1 MRNLRPLT
9 AREAR
14 HIVDIVNEQYGT
26 EHKLDYYFLVHER
39 EKSVFLVSRSV
50 AQIDLESLRVNS
62 LGSYFGE
69 LNDDETVVR
78 LSIEG
83 SQIIGP
89 TATKN
94 VLTLDKD
101 TFKRWAKG
109 EQMPLTP
116 ELQEATQNLSGYII
130 IKNDLGDFMGCARVK
145 NNELLN
151 FTPKNRRIASDS

>member
-1 MRNLRPLT
+1 MRNLKPLT

-14 HIVDIVNEQYGT
+14 HIVELVNEQYGT
-26 EHKLDYYFLVHER
+26 NLTLDYYFLIHER
-39 EKSVFLVSRSV
+39 DKNIFIVSRSV
-50 AQIDLESLRVNS
+50 ADIDLESLRVNS

-83 SQIIGP
+83 TQIIGP
-89 TATKN
+89 CATKN
-94 VLTLDKD
+94 VLTLDKE

-109 EQMPLTP
+109 EQMPLTS
-116 ELQEATQNLSGYII
+116 ELQEATQYLSGYLI
-130 IKNDLGDFMGCARVK
+130 IKNELGDFMGCARVK